1 MFSSNAID
9 PAPALFAD
17 TPPHARYT
25 AAMVSLR
32 APTAIRRLLAHEAAG
47 GWLLIA
53 AAVAA
58 LVIANSGFG
67 AAFQHGLHHEFAG
80 LSLLH
85 WVNDGLMAIF
95 FLYVGCEV
103 KRELIDGELSTWP
116 RRLLPGAAA
125 LGGMAVPA
133 LVYLLLNAGHPANA
147 RGWAIPTATDI
158 AFALGVLA
166 LLGRRVPASLKLL
179 LTAIAIIDD
188 LGAIAIIA
196 IVYTEGLDMGAL
208 AAAGGGLALLILF
221 NRLKVASLT
230 PYLLVGAGVWFAVL
244 QSGIHATLAGVA
256 IAFCIPLARTRGTPE
271 DRETP
276 LIRLE
281 HALSPL
287 VAFLIVPIFGLA
299 NAGVDLRGLGLAALA
314 APLPLGV
321 IAGLVIGKPLGVFGA
336 MAAMCRFGG
345 ADLPAGADWRQLGG
359 IACLCGIGF
368 TMSLFIA
375 ALAFGEGT
383 PQDSAAKLGILAGSL
398 LSALLGAA
406 VLMRPRQR

>member
-1 MFSSNAID
+1 MA
-9 PAPALFAD
+9 
-17 TPPHARYT
+17 
-25 AAMVSLR
+25 SLR
-32 APTAIRRLLAHEAAG
+32 APTAIRRFLANEAAG

-53 AAVAA
+53 AAGAA
-58 LVIANSGFG
+58 MAIANSGL
-67 AAFQHGLHHEFAG
+67 AAGYGRALHIEIAG

-85 WVNDGLMAIF
+85 WINDGLMAIF
-95 FLYVGCEV
+95 FLYVGCET

-133 LVYLLLNAGHPANA
+133 LVYLLFNAGEPANV

-196 IVYTEGLDMGAL
+196 IVYTEGLDLGAL
-208 AAAGGGLALLILF
+208 AAAGAGLALLIVC
-221 NRLKVASLT
+221 NRLKVQSLA
-230 PYLLVGAGVWFAVL
+230 PYLIVGAGIWAAVL

-256 IAFCIPLARTRGTPE
+256 VAFCIPLARTRGTPE

-287 VAFLIVPIFGLA
+287 VAFAIVPIFGFA
-299 NAGVDLRGLGLAALA
+299 NAGVDVRGLGLAALA
-314 APLPLGV
+314 APLPLGI
-321 IAGLVIGKPLGVFGA
+321 IAGLLLGKPLGVFGA

-345 ADLPAGADWRQLGG
+345 VDMPAGADWRQIFGL
-359 IACLCGIGF
+359 ACLAGIGF
-368 TMSLFIA
+368 TMSLFISG
-375 ALAFGEGT
+375 LAFGEGT
-383 PQDSAAKLGILAGSL
+383 PLNDAAKLGILAGSL
-398 LSALLGAA
+398 LSAAAGAV
-406 VLMRPRQR
+406 VLMQPRSP

>member
-1 MFSSNAID
+1 M
-9 PAPALFAD
+9 
-17 TPPHARYT
+17 AR
-25 AAMVSLR
+25 LR
-32 APTAIRRLLAHEAAG
+32 APSAIRRLLANEAAG

-58 LVIANSGFG
+58 MVIANSAWRRDYGH
-67 AAFQHGLHHEFAG
+67 ALHIDLAG

-85 WVNDGLMAIF
+85 WINDGLMAVF

-125 LGGMAVPA
+125 LGGMVAPA
-133 LVYLLLNAGHPANA
+133 LVYLLVNSGHPGNI

-166 LLGRRVPASLKLL
+166 LLGKRVPASLKLL

-196 IVYTEGLDMGAL
+196 LLYTGAL
-208 AAAGGGLALLILF
+208 NLVALGGAMAGLAALVAC
-221 NRLKVASLT
+221 NRLRIQTLA
-230 PYLLVGAGVWFAVL
+230 PYLLVGAGVWYAVL

-256 IAFCIPLARTRGTPE
+256 VAFCIPLARTVGLPE
-271 DRETP
+271 DRDTP

-287 VAFLIVPIFGLA
+287 VAFVIVPVFGFA
-299 NAGVDLRGLGLAALA
+299 NAGVDVRGLGFGELL
-314 APLPLGV
+314 APLPVGV
-321 IAGLVIGKPLGVFGA
+321 ILGLVIGKPLGVFGA
-336 MAAMCRFGG
+336 MVAMCRFGQV
-345 ADLPAGADWRQLGG
+345 DMPAGANGRQLFGL
-359 IACLCGIGF
+359 ACLAGIGF
-368 TMSLFIA
+368 TMSLFISG
-375 ALAFGEGT
+375 LAFGDGT
-383 PQDSAAKLGILAGSL
+383 VGNDDAKLGILTGSL
-398 LSALLGAA
+398 SSAVIGGL
-406 VLMRPRQR
+406 VLTRRPRPAS